1 VSDAEPSHALTRQ
14 LDLLLGGHGFN
25 YYKVENRA
33 RADDL
38 LVRARAAGALSTA
51 VGMLSA
57 LHGAYRRHYIP
68 PPSRE
73 NPFPPAEESRRA
85 QEILSL
91 RDRLAN
97 LASLIRGMSAPTQD
111 RIWRRFRQELDLLE
125 RLLHADSL
133 LIDYAD
139 RVGERIAMLTPEIWR
154 DEPAR
159 AEIEVMVSEMER
171 SARDRQALLQLL

>member
-1 VSDAEPSHALTRQ
+1 VSDAGNALTRQ
-14 LDLLLGGHGFN
+14 LDLLLSGGGFN
-25 YYKVENRA
+25 YYKAENRA

-38 LVRARAAGALSTA
+38 LMRERAAGALSA
-51 VGMLSA
+51 AIGALST
-57 LHGAYRRHYIP
+57 LHGAYRRQFIP
-68 PPSRE
+68 PPSRK

-85 QEILSL
+85 QEILAL

-97 LASLIRGMSAPTQD
+97 LASLIRGMSAPMQD
-111 RIWRRFRQELDLLE
+111 RIWSRFRQELDLLE

-139 RVGERIAMLTPEIWR
+139 RIVGRIESLTPEGWR
-154 DEPAR
+154 DETMR
-159 AEIEVMVSEMER
+159 AEIERMVSEIER